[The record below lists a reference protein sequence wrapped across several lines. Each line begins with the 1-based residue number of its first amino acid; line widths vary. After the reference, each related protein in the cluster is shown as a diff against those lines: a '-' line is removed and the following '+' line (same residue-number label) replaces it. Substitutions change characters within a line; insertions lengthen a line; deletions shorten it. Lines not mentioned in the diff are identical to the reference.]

1 MFNQEK
7 PSSKIETVVRELRK
21 LKVMSAEWHVAAD
34 GRNIKEKLYSE
45 IGELVNWLNST
56 EMVMDLG
63 GPLIHLYDFLG
74 LGRSWIERKLLVNL

>member
-45 IGELVNWLNST
+45 IGELANWSIYIVLVS
-56 EMVMDLG
+56 
-63 GPLIHLYDFLG
+63 YC
-74 LGRSWIERKLLVNL
+74 RSLTIEHPVVSRTRVVNL